1 MKRPVRKRKGG
12 KEVVRK
18 TIDSDET
25 KVDEDGEMNSKD
37 KTAAEEGAESAL
49 PEVEDL
55 YPTQKNTS
63 PIYEG
68 K

>member
-1 MKRPVRKRKGG
+1 MGD

-37 KTAAEEGAESAL
+37 KTAAEEGAESTL

-55 YPTQKNTS
+55 YPNKEKTS
-63 PIYEG
+63 PIDEG
-68 K
+68 KSKLLTK